1 MDKTKSLV
9 SIFKNHFGCEVEK
22 ISALPRSG
30 SYREY
35 YRLRGQ
41 GKTGIGVYNYDRKE
55 NEAFLSFTKHFLSK
69 DLLVPKVYE
78 ENLDENV
85 YLLEDLGDTSLFSFL
100 NDHRENE
107 DFPPSAIELYKNVL
121 EQLPAFQIKGDLGL
135 DYSVCYP
142 RDSFDKQSMMW
153 DLNYFKYYFLKLA
166 KVPFDEQELEND
178 FETFSD
184 WLLSEESDFFLY
196 RDFQSRNIMVHNRD
210 PYFIDYQ
217 GGRKGALQYDV
228 ASLLFDAKADI
239 PPSIREE
246 LLDHYLLQLSNYKSI
261 DEKKFKEFYTGFAL
275 IRLMQAMGAF
285 GFRGFYEKKP
295 HFLASIPYAIMN
307 LSNILDH
314 SVLPVKLPHLIH
326 VLGSLQD
333 SPELK
338 QFGDTRKHN
347 GKLVIEINSFSY
359 RRGIPIDQSENGG
372 GFVFD
377 CRAIHNPGRYQ
388 EYKDLT
394 GNDDA
399 VISFL
404 KSNSQADQFV
414 QNTLVLV
421 RQSIGIYL
429 ERDFTNL
436 MVNFG
441 CTGGQHRSVYCANRM
456 RKLLDEEFGNSI
468 EIFVHHR
475 EQELKELGL

>member
-9 SIFKNHFGCEVEK
+9 SIFKKHFGIEVEK
-22 ISALPRSG
+22 IAALPRSG

-41 GKTGIGVYNYDRKE
+41 GKTAIGVYNYDLKE
-55 NEAFLSFTKHFLSK
+55 NQAFLSFTRHFLSK
-69 DLLVPKVYE
+69 GLLVPKVYE

-100 NDHRENE
+100 NDHREN
-107 DFPPSAIELYKNVL
+107 DNFPPSAIALYKNVL
-121 EQLPAFQIKGDLGL
+121 EQLPVFQIKGDEGL
-135 DYSVCYP
+135 NYSVCYP
-142 RDSFDKQSMMW
+142 RERFDKQSMMW

-166 KVPFDEQELEND
+166 KVPFDEQELEDD
-178 FETFSD
+178 FEAFSD
-184 WLLSEESDFFLY
+184 WLLSEDSDYFLY
-196 RDFQSRNIMVHNRD
+196 RDFQSRNIMVHNGE

-246 LLDHYLLQLSNYKSI
+246 LLDHYLHHLRNHISF
-261 DEKKFKEFYTGFAL
+261 DERKFKGFYSGFAL

-295 HFLASIPYAIMN
+295 HFLASIPYAVSN
-307 LSNILDH
+307 LSYILEH
-314 SVLPVKLPHLIH
+314 SVLPVKIPHLIS

-338 QFGDTRKHN
+338 QFGDVRIKN
-347 GKLVIEINSFSY
+347 DKLVVEINSFSY

-377 CRAIHNPGRYQ
+377 CRAIHNPGQYQ
-388 EYKDLT
+388 EYKGLT
-394 GNDDA
+394 GNDEA

-404 KSNSQADQFV
+404 KTQSQADQFV
-414 QNTLVLV
+414 QNTFDLVKH
-421 RQSIGIYL
+421 SIDVYL
-429 ERDFTNL
+429 DRNFTNL

-456 RKLLDEEFGNSI
+456 RSLLANEFGTSI
-468 EIFVHHR
+468 DIFVHHR

>member
-1 MDKTKSLV
+1 VDKTKSLV
-9 SIFKNHFGCEVEK
+9 SIFKNHFGNEVEK
-22 ISALPRSG
+22 IAALPRSG

-41 GKTGIGVYNYDRKE
+41 GNTAIGVYNYDRKE

-69 DLLVPKVYE
+69 GLLVPKVYE
-78 ENLDENV
+78 ENLDENI

-100 NDHRENE
+100 NDHREND

-121 EQLPAFQIKGDLGL
+121 EQLPGFQIKGDDGL
-135 DYSVCYP
+135 NYSVCYP

-166 KVPFDEQELEND
+166 KVPFDEQELEDD

-184 WLLSEESDFFLY
+184 WLLSEDGDYFLY
-196 RDFQSRNIMVHNRD
+196 RDFQSRNVMVHNGE

-239 PPSIREE
+239 PPIVREE
-246 LLDHYLLQLSNYKSI
+246 LLDHYLQHLGKYKPV
-261 DEKKFKEFYTGFAL
+261 DGKKFKDFYTGFAL

-307 LSNILDH
+307 LSDILDH
-314 SVLPVKLPHLIH
+314 SELPVKIPHLIS

-338 QFGDTRKHN
+338 QFSDTRKHN

-394 GNDDA
+394 GNDEE

-404 KSNSQADQFV
+404 KSQSQADQFV
-414 QNTLVLV
+414 QNTFEIV
-421 RQSIGIYL
+421 RQSVNVYL
-429 ERDFTNL
+429 GRNFTNL

-456 RKLLDEEFGNSI
+456 RSLLANEFKDSI
-468 EIFVHHR
+468 DLYVHHR
-475 EQELKELGL
+475 EQELKDLGL